1 MDKPWNNESI
11 KQIIKDSLD
20 ENFFF
25 EIEDLNK
32 KEFLLTNSCENS
44 QTFHISVTEL
54 NPDEVKYFKLVNGEM
69 KQAIEEIH
77 QAIVRSCPGLFHE
90 KKLQTIKDL
99 GTPPKFVQ
107 DYVEEGLK

>member
-1 MDKPWNNESI
+1 MSKPWNNGSI

-32 KEFLLTNSCENS
+32 GEFLLTNHCENS

-69 KQAIEEIH
+69 KQLIEQIH
-77 QAIVRSCPGLFHE
+77 QELVRSCPEL
-90 KKLQTIKDL
+90 KRSYKL
-99 GTPPKFVQ
+99 
-107 DYVEEGLK
+107 